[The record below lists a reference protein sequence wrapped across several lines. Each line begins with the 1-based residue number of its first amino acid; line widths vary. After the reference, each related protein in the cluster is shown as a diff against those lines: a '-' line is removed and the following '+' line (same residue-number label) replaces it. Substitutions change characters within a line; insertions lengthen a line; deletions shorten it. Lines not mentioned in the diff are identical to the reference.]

1 MTKLLREKFPKI
13 VNTKFT
19 ASMESSLDKVGEGQE
34 DYIKML
40 HEFYDDFDTTLQKVK
55 EEMKDVKIKLAED
68 ETDIPCEKCGR
79 MMVVKVGRYGK
90 FLACPG
96 YPECK
101 NTKPLVQETG
111 AFCPRC
117 GGKVIMKKSKRGYP
131 FYGCSNYPECNFMTW
146 DQPTAETCPKC
157 GKSLFKRR
165 GGLIVCLN
173 EGCDY
178 ERKVERKKKGAAEAE
193 EKPETES

>member
-1 MTKLLREKFPKI
+1 
-13 VNTKFT
+13 
-19 ASMESSLDKVGEGQE
+19 
-34 DYIKML
+34 
-40 HEFYDDFDTTLQKVK
+40 
-55 EEMKDVKIKLAED
+55 
-68 ETDIPCEKCGR
+68 
-79 MMVVKVGRYGK
+79 MVVKVGRYGK

-131 FYGCSNYPECNFMTW
+131 FYGCSNYPDCTFMTW

-165 GGLIVCLN
+165 GWPDRLP
-173 EGCDY
+173 
-178 ERKVERKKKGAAEAE
+178 K
-193 EKPETES
+193 